1 MKVKGKNPQ
10 LNHCRNSKFNVT
22 RTRVGEVG
30 KKKEMIHCF
39 CCGFFESVQN
49 QEGWIGRSRKGFTE
63 SSICCTP
70 Y

>member
-30 KKKEMIHCF
+30 KKK
-39 CCGFFESVQN
+39 GDDSLLLLRFFRVRPKPR
-49 QEGWIGRSRKGFTE
+49 GVDR
-63 SSICCTP
+63 
-70 Y
+70 